1 MTSKIIY
8 NGDLRT
14 ECTHIRSGQT
24 IITDAPVDN
33 NGKGE
38 AFSPT
43 DLAATSLGS
52 CMITIMGISARN
64 HEIDIDGAT
73 LEVTKHMASDPRR
86 ISGIDI
92 KVYMPDKSYSKKEK
106 TILEKAGRT
115 CPLAFSLHPDIVQN
129 IEFIWPD

>member
-1 MTSKIIY
+1 MTSKIVY

-14 ECTHIRSGQT
+14 ECTHIQSGQT

-43 DLAATSLGS
+43 DLTATSLGT
-52 CMITIMGISARN
+52 CMITIMGIAARN
-64 HEIDIDGAT
+64 HNINIDGAT

-86 ISGIDI
+86 ISGVDI
-92 KVYMPDKSYSKKEK
+92 KVKMPAKSYTSKEK
-106 TILEKAGRT
+106 SIMEKAGLT
-115 CPLAFSLHPDIVQN
+115 CPVAFSLHPDIKQN
-129 IEFIWPD
+129 IEFLW